1 MPRRPRQQLKTK
13 TRRTALRNPLS
24 RIRRRALP
32 TLHPQPNRAQT
43 PATRIR
49 DRRTRAPQAAT
60 TAHPQAAQAPAKLPA
75 IIRIQIPTTQ
85 TALALA
91 LAQRIRAEMPQIQ
104 GHRGRNRAH
113 RRKRGRAS
121 NPRRNISLGKK
132 SREAATRAQVKNEFS
147 STGNSKKAHAYIQK
161 RACIVLQAR
170 RRSGQLCLPFG
181 SSPCAFVSRRSSNF
195 RPYRFS

>member
-13 TRRTALRNPLS
+13 TRRTALRNPLNK
-24 RIRRRALP
+24 IRRRTLP
-32 TLHPQPNRAQT
+32 TLHPQLSRAQT

-49 DRRTRAPQAAT
+49 DQRTRAPQAAT
-60 TAHPQAAQAPAKLPA
+60 TAHPQAVQAPAKLPA

-85 TALALA
+85 TALA
-91 LAQRIRAEMPQIQ
+91 QRIRAEMPQIQ
-104 GHRGRNRAH
+104 GQRDRNRAH
-113 RRKRGRAS
+113 RRKQGRAS

-132 SREAATRAQVKNEFS
+132 SREAATRAQVK
-147 STGNSKKAHAYIQK
+147 TNSAPQPTPRK
-161 RACIVLQAR
+161 RMHTHK
-170 RRSGQLCLPFG
+170 SGPASFCRPVAVQQLCLPFG